1 MRSSN
6 ASTRCRPVFDLPRKE
21 KELAELDEQAMQPD
35 FWTDQPNARKVTQR
49 AAELR
54 EQLERWHTIGSH
66 VAELHELAELS
77 EGEEAMLAE
86 LQAEHDSIAAQLD
99 RDEMELLLGGEY
111 DAGNVILS
119 VYAREGGTEAMA
131 WAQMLMRMYMRWAE
145 KHKYEAELDYVSEGE
160 EAGIKSCTMTI
171 SGRNAYGYLHGEAG
185 QHRMVRISPY
195 DSQHRRQ
202 TSFALVEILPELDD
216 KIDIALNEDDIKM
229 DMYRA
234 TGAGGQNVNKTS
246 TAIRLTHIPTGIVV
260 TCQNERSQ
268 IQNRETA
275 MKILRAKL
283 WELERQ
289 KKEEEQAKL
298 RGEHVQVGWGSQIRS
313 YVFMPEQRVKD
324 LRTDYETSDI
334 FGVMDGDLDDFI
346 NAYLH
351 WKADEAVKPDEEE
364 A

>member
-1 MRSSN
+1 M
-6 ASTRCRPVFDLPRKE
+6 PRKE

-35 FWTDQPNARKVTQR
+35 FWTDQPNARQVTQR

-54 EQLERWHTIGSH
+54 EQLERWHSLNSH
-66 VAELHELAELS
+66 VVGLRELAEIS
-77 EGEEAMLAE
+77 EGEDEMLAE
-86 LQAEHDSIAAQLD
+86 LAQELDGLSKQLD
-99 RDEMELLLGGEY
+99 KDEMELLLGGEY
-111 DAGNVILS
+111 DAGNVIIS
-119 VYAREGGTEAMA
+119 IYAREGGTEAMA
-131 WAQMLMRMYMRWAE
+131 WAQMLQRMYTRWAE
-145 KHKYEAELDYVSEGE
+145 KHKYDVELDYISEGD
-160 EAGIKSCTMTI
+160 EAGIKSCTMTV
-171 SGRNAYGYLHGEAG
+171 SGRNAYGYLSGEAG

-216 KIDIALNEDDIKM
+216 KIEVQLNDDDIKM

-246 TAIRLTHIPTGIVV
+246 TAIRLTHLPTGIVV

-289 KKEEEQAKL
+289 KKEDEQAKL

-313 YVFMPEQRVKD
+313 YVFMPYQQVKD
-324 LRTDYETSDI
+324 YRTDHETSDI

-351 WKADEAVKPDEEE
+351 WKADETVRQADGE
-364 A
+364 ADGE

>member
-1 MRSSN
+1 M
-6 ASTRCRPVFDLPRKE
+6 PRKE
-21 KELAELDEQAMQPD
+21 KELIELDEQAMQPD
-35 FWTDQPNARKVTQR
+35 FWTDQPTARQVTQR

-54 EQLERWHTIGSH
+54 EQIERWATLGSR
-66 VAELHELAELS
+66 VAELRELAELS
-77 EGEEAMLAE
+77 EGEDDMLAQ
-86 LQAEHDSIAAQLD
+86 LQAEHDSIATQLD
-99 RDEMELLLGGEY
+99 KDEMELLLGGEY
-111 DAGNVILS
+111 DAGNAIIS
-119 VYAREGGTEAMA
+119 IYAREGGTEAMA
-131 WAQMLMRMYMRWAE
+131 WAQMLMRMYTRWAE
-145 KHKYEAELDYVSEGE
+145 QHKYDAELDYVSEGD

-216 KIDIALNEDDIKM
+216 KIEIEINDDDIKM

-268 IQNRETA
+268 VQNRETA
-275 MKILRAKL
+275 MKIMRAKL

-289 KKEEEQAKL
+289 KKDEEQAKL
-298 RGEHVQVGWGSQIRS
+298 RGEHVQAGWGSQIRS
-313 YVFMPEQRVKD
+313 YVFMPYQKVD
-324 LRTDYETSDI
+324 DYRSGYSTSDI
-334 FGVMDGDLDDFI
+334 FGVMDGDLDPFI
-346 NAYLH
+346 NPYLH
-351 WKADEAVKPDEEE
+351 WKADEAVKPDEDEG
-364 A
+364 